1 MHLNLEQ
8 WFGHQYI
15 SLIAAVN
22 DDGFERGDYWSLV
35 ISFQQVYICSNSV
48 DARQQLIE
56 MARQLTFIPVDMG
69 ALSSAK
75 EIENMPL
82 HLFTAWKGPV
92 LTAVALSIF
101 FFAYSFVRDI
111 IHPYMKTRQS
121 FFYKIPLEI
130 VNRTLP
136 VVAIVLLAL
145 VYLAGQLA
153 AVYQLIYGTKF
164 RRFPL
169 WLEGW
174 LESRKQLGLLSF
186 FFGCIHV
193 LYSLC
198 LPMRRSERY
207 LMLNMAYQQVC
218 VFYSSD
224 IQWTCFFFSYV
235 QTFILDFTLWGCGW
249 CYNNNNNNSYNLK
262 IYEYIHK

>member
-1 MHLNLEQ
+1 MIWSPIYQPNCCCEWWRFWKERL
-8 WFGHQYI
+8 
-15 SLIAAVN
+15 LIACN
-22 DDGFERGDYWSLV
+22 LFL
-35 ISFQQVYICSNSV
+35 QVYICSNSV

-75 EIENMPL
+75 EIEKMPL

-153 AVYQLIYGTKF
+153 AVYQLIYGTKY
-164 RRFPL
+164 RRFPP

-218 VFYSSD
+218 VCSTPVTSSRS
-224 IQWTCFFFSYV
+224 TVCFV
-235 QTFILDFTLWGCGW
+235 QTFIVFTFWGCG
-249 CYNNNNNNSYNLK
+249 
-262 IYEYIHK
+262 